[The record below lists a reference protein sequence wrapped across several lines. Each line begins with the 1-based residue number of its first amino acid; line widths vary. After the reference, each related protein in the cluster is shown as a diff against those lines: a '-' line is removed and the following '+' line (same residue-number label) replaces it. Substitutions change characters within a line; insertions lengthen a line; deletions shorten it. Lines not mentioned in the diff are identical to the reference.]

1 MAKKKQTSKP
11 FSPEQYIRQKAR
23 MLPIG
28 DCYVTANWQETGE
41 AFVLVT
47 RCHVK
52 GTYTLG
58 YFLVDTYCRGV
69 IKCGYRFSIDPL
81 DYEAMIKELMERKNM
96 SKVSYEVV
104 HNLIYGA
111 IAFAEEGG
119 IEPAPAFGLVQYTLE
134 ADTDA
139 IPLIDYEFGKDG
151 HHLLV
156 VNNNLELTTY
166 YPRLRRALD
175 DDFFYM
181 LPDMKVPKKGNE
193 YVPPQMKKTLDNIWK
208 KLEDVSR
215 IPEETY
221 SYVHPDYPV
230 KLVLKNEWLSSVLYD
245 PEYVNR
251 LPEEQ
256 IRKILA
262 LPHDELRED
271 LEQIVLFETGCTCD
285 EISEERSNAESNSAL
300 IHCILLLGE
309 LGNPDSLPVVLETLR
324 QNERYCEYHFG
335 DYMEEV
341 YVPTLYLLGK
351 DRLKDLMDYMQTPGL
366 YSYARLCVSS
376 TVAQIVYHQPERR
389 REIIEWF
396 RQLLRFY
403 DGKLE
408 ERFCCDGTLIGLITA
423 TLIDINA
430 VELLLE
436 LKVLFDTGLVDEG
449 CAGDYVEVTEEMG
462 VDDYLDKI
470 YPLDIY
476 QRYEDL
482 TK

>member
-1 MAKKKQTSKP
+1 MAKKQQTTKP
-11 FSPEQYIRQKAR
+11 LSPEQYIRQRAR
-23 MLPIG
+23 TLPIG
-28 DCYVTANWQETGE
+28 DCYVTTNWQEHGE
-41 AFVLVT
+41 SFVLVT
-47 RCHVK
+47 RCHAK

-69 IKCGYRFSIDPL
+69 MDCGYHFSIDSL
-81 DYEAMIKELMERKNM
+81 DYDAMIKALMERENM
-96 SKVSYEVV
+96 SKVSYEVA

-119 IEPAPAFGLVQYTLE
+119 IKPVSAFGLVQYILE
-134 ADTDA
+134 ADTDE
-139 IPLIDYEFGKDG
+139 IPLIEYEFGKDG

-156 VNNNLELTTY
+156 ANDYLELTTY
-166 YPRLRRALD
+166 YPRLKKALG

-181 LPDMKVPKKGNE
+181 LPDMKAPKKGSE
-193 YVPPQMKKTLDNIWK
+193 YVPPQIKKILDDFGK
-208 KLEDVSR
+208 KLEEASR
-215 IPEETY
+215 IPEEIY

-230 KLVLKNEWLSSVLYD
+230 ELAVKNQWLLSVLCN

-271 LEQIVLFETGCTCD
+271 LEQIVLYETGCTCD
-285 EISEERSNAESNSAL
+285 EISEERSNTESDSVL
-300 IHCILLLGE
+300 MHCIILLGE

-324 QNERYCEYHFG
+324 QSERYCEYHFG
-335 DYMEEV
+335 DYIEDV

-351 DRLKDLMDYMQTPGL
+351 DRLTDLMDYMQTPGL
-366 YSYARLCVSS
+366 YSFARLCVSS

-389 REIIEWF
+389 EEVIEWF
-396 RQLLRFY
+396 RQLLKFY

-423 TLIDINA
+423 TLMDINA
-430 VELLLE
+430 VELLPE

-449 CAGDYVEVTEEMG
+449 CAGNYKEVAEEMD
-462 VDDYLDKI
+462 VDNYFDRI

-476 QRYEDL
+476 HRYEEL